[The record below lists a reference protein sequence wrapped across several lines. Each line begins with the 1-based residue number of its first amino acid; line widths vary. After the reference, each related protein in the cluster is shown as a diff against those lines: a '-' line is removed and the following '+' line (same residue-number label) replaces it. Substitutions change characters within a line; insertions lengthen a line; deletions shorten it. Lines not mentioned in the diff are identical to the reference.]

1 MKLHVPLSWGK
12 RGLFALVKERP
23 TTTVIFPSFLL
34 LNIKFLSS
42 PPSFLPLPP
51 PPLSLSIFSILSF
64 IAISAIGISDYMVE
78 KCFTYTEKRVV
89 NGTVVNKHRKVKKL
103 VR

>member
-1 MKLHVPLSWGK
+1 MGKKRVIRTCQRTTHDHRNLSFFS
-12 RGLFALVKERP
+12 L
-23 TTTVIFPSFLL
+23 
-34 LNIKFLSS
+34 IKFLSS